1 MICYRD
7 RTYCGDAAIC
17 PVLICS
23 FRLTEAEANRA
34 ITFGLPVAW
43 MDYKDF
49 CAKYKEAT
57 K

>member
-7 RTYCGDAAIC
+7 RTYCSDAAIC
-17 PVLICS
+17 PVMECT

-34 ITFGLPVAW
+34 ITFGLHVAW
-43 MDYKDF
+43 MDYKDC